1 MCVRRA
7 AAQVRAPPPC
17 GDRDKRWLRSILR
30 QLIHNTRHTRIGLRP
45 LTLTSSLAEMAS
57 RKPSRNAGVS
67 PFWPMLTVQR
77 DLPRRC
83 ASARFALR
91 SAEDSGCCSAAAV
104 TTLERG
110 EGRAVGGERVAGAAA
125 VKTLERGEGR
135 AVGGE
140 RVVVAAAVAAAVAAV
155 AQQHCNCRQQQRRL
169 TGRARVWT
177 WCRGLVG
184 CGLQA
189 LPACTENDILSVGS
203 RIK

>member
-110 EGRAVGGERVAGAAA
+110 EGRAVGGERV
-125 VKTLERGEGR
+125 
-135 AVGGE
+135 
-140 RVVVAAAVAAAVAAV
+140 VVAAAVAAAVAAV